1 MNNTVAQG
9 VNQLIDPVRDKFRE
23 HEWWDKAQ
31 GGKNLLN
38 NLGLVIQPVTFFK
51 LMKPWL
57 IGLPISHLAIGFL
70 TLIALMNRSKAP
82 FPPPQN
88 TRISY
93 FPLPKVMKKR

>member
-1 MNNTVAQG
+1 LNNTVAQG
-9 VNQLIDPVRDKFRE
+9 VNQPIDPVGDKFRQ

-38 NLGLVIQPVTFFK
+38 NLGLVIQPVTFFN

-70 TLIALMNRSKAP
+70 TLIALMNRRRGAISSPLESKDFLFSSA
-82 FPPPQN
+82 
-88 TRISY
+88 
-93 FPLPKVMKKR
+93 